1 MNEMNEIFLTPPI
14 LIYPIWF
21 ACTFN
26 IVTKNYKP
34 KYSNSYI

>member
-1 MNEMNEIFLTPPI
+1 MNEMNDFFLTPPI
-14 LIYPIWF
+14 LTYPTRF

-34 KYSNSYI
+34 KYSKSYI